1 MPCQDE
7 QLLALTEYNISFT
20 HWSTALYKTDT
31 SAQND
36 LKKVWTLQLYLT
48 DVKWNWSKHA
58 FYIVGCF
65 IRSIIIYILVLCVKA
80 NFFFTCYSVS
90 VFNI

>member
-7 QLLALTEYNISFT
+7 QLLALTKYNISFT

-36 LKKVWTLQLYLT
+36 LKKV
-48 DVKWNWSKHA
+48 
-58 FYIVGCF
+58 
-65 IRSIIIYILVLCVKA
+65 
-80 NFFFTCYSVS
+80 
-90 VFNI
+90 